1 MSYYAGFDLK
11 KDQFVLFDDI
21 NNDLY
26 IGDKQIKSLCIKYDI
41 NRFKDISSNYFK
53 INQNDF
59 NELISMNQY
68 HIMDNIKSKNKEF
81 LCKYN
86 LEEWII

>member
-1 MSYYAGFDLK
+1 MSYYAGFDLQ

-26 IGDKQIKSLCIKYDI
+26 IGDKQIKSVCIKYDI
-41 NRFKDISSNYFK
+41 NRFKDISSSYFK

-59 NELISMNQY
+59 NQLISMNQY
-68 HIMDNIKSKNKEF
+68 HIVDNLKNRNKEF

>member
-1 MSYYAGFDLK
+1 M
-11 KDQFVLFDDI
+11 
-21 NNDLY
+21 
-26 IGDKQIKSLCIKYDI
+26 
-41 NRFKDISSNYFK
+41 NRFKDISSSYFK

-59 NELISMNQY
+59 NKLISLNQY
-68 HIMDNIKSKNKEF
+68 HIVDNLKNRNKEF